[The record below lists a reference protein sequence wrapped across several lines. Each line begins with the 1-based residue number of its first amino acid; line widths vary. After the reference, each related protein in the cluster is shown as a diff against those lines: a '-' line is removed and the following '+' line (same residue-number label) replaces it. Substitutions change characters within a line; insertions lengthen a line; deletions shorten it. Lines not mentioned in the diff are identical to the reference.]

1 MSTASV
7 KSNLSMLDVFG
18 HIIIWLVV
26 CVLTL
31 GIGLLFWPYSAVKLV
46 LNSMVLESKDGTGRV
61 RCELSLGS
69 SIGHLIL
76 WAILIV
82 CTFGIAYPFYIFGVA
97 RTAIDKATV
106 QY

>member
-7 KSNLSMLDVFG
+7 KSSLSMLDVFG

-26 CVLTL
+26 CVFTL
-31 GIGLLFWPYSAVKLV
+31 GIGLLLWPYSAVKLV
-46 LNSMVLESKDGTGRV
+46 LNSMVLESKDGTGHV

-69 SIGHLIL
+69 TIGHLIL
-76 WAILIV
+76 WAVLIV
-82 CTFGIAYPFYIFGVA
+82 CTGGIAYPFYIFGVA
-97 RTAIDKATV
+97 RTAIGKTTV

>member
-26 CVLTL
+26 CVPTL

-46 LNSMVLESKDGTGRV
+46 LNSMVLESKDGTGRGQ
-61 RCELSLGS
+61 CELSLGS